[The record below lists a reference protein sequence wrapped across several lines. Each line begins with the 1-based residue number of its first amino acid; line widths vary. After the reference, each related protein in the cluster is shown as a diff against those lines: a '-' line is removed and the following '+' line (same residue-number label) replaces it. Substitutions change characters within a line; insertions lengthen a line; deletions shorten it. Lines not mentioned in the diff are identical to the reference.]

1 MKHRISM
8 LWPDGLKK
16 ALTFSYD
23 DGVMQ
28 DLRLISLFRLYGL
41 KATFNLNSAFF
52 GQIDSIVR
60 EGVEV
65 DHSHVPAEDVSAV
78 YYGFEAAVHTA
89 THPDLTQLSD
99 PNAISEIISDRA
111 ALESLTGYPVRGM
124 AYPFGTTD
132 SRIKA
137 LVKACG
143 IVYSRGVATTGDYSL
158 PDDNYD
164 WSCSCHHWDLEPLID
179 PFINDERRLLLL
191 SVWGHAYE
199 FDQRSDWD
207 KFEKQLARLG
217 RKDDIWYATNI
228 EIFDYL
234 EAYRALRWTTDG
246 SVVVNPSHQD
256 IFIEADGETVCI
268 PGGGRVEL

>member
-28 DLRLISLFRLYGL
+28 DLKLISLFRLYGL

-52 GQIDSIVR
+52 GQIDSLIR
-60 EGVEV
+60 DGRTV
-65 DHSHVPAEDVSAV
+65 DHSHVPEEDISAV
-78 YYGFEAAVHTA
+78 YAGFEAAVHTA
-89 THPDLTQLSD
+89 HHPSLTQLSN
-99 PNAISEIISDRA
+99 PNVIDEIITDRA
-111 ALESLTGYPVRGM
+111 AIESLVGYPVRGM

-132 SRIKA
+132 SRIKD
-137 LVKACG
+137 LVRACG
-143 IVYSRGVATTGDYSL
+143 IVYSRGVATTGGYSL
-158 PDDNYD
+158 PDDAYD
-164 WSCSCHHWDLEPLID
+164 WSCSCHHNDLEPLID
-179 PFINDERRLLLL
+179 PFVNDERRLLLL
-191 SVWGHAYE
+191 SVWGHSYE
-199 FDQRSDWD
+199 FDQTAGWD
-207 KFEKQLARLG
+207 RFEKQLARLG
-217 RKDDIWYATNI
+217 RKDDVWYATNI

-234 EAYRALRWTTDG
+234 EAYRALRWTCDG
-246 SVVVNPSHQD
+246 SVVVNPSHQE